1 MKKRILFHVIFLL
14 SIQALGQTTLSSN
27 SQTACAGTT
36 VNVAANNADPLVT
49 FVWTAPNQ
57 TNVNGAQLNLNSV
70 SQNITWT
77 CTTYDATNNP
87 VDTDVFTLTVN
98 ALPTVTASPNQ
109 TVCSGTNVT
118 LTGGGASSYTWNN
131 GITNGVAFVANATTT
146 YTVTGT
152 DANGCVNTAQTTVTV
167 NALPTVTASPNQ
179 TVCSGTNVTLTGGG
193 ASNYTWNNGITNGV
207 AFAANAT
214 TTYTVTG
221 TDANGCVNTAQVT
234 VSVNAVPTVIAGNN
248 QTVCAGTAVT
258 LSGSGASSYTWNNG
272 VTNATP
278 FTPIAT
284 QTYTVTGTAA
294 NGCTNTAQVIVIV
307 NALPTVSGG
316 NNQTVCA
323 GTIVTLNGSG
333 ATSYVWD
340 NGVTNATPFTPVA
353 TQTYTV
359 TGTNANGCMN
369 TAQVTVSVNAV
380 PTVIAGNNQT
390 VCAGTAVTLSGSG
403 ASTYSW
409 NNNVQ
414 NGVSFTPN
422 TTQTYTVTGTAAN
435 GCANTAQV
443 TVTVNALPTVSVGIN
458 QTVCAGTAVT
468 LSGSGASTYA
478 WNNNVQNGV
487 AFTPN
492 TTQTYTVTGT
502 AANGCTN
509 TAQVTVTVNALPNV
523 SGGNNQTVC
532 AGAQVTLAGSGAST
546 YSWNNNVQNGVSFT
560 PNTTQTYTVTGTD
573 ANGCVNTAQTTVTVN
588 PLPDSTISANGDTVF
603 CSGGNVG
610 LSVPQGIGNVYTW
623 SLNNSPILGGV
634 ASSYF
639 ANQTGVFSV
648 QIVNQY
654 NCTSNDTIT
663 ITSLN
668 IPIAVI
674 TNTAPSNFYCQ
685 GSQVTLNSA
694 SNCVGCSLTYQWL
707 DNSMNSIQGANSSTY
722 SYTANST
729 SNIYLVVS
737 NNLNGVSCVD
747 TSLNIPISVIQNLTP
762 TFNLPDSI
770 CVNDT
775 YLLPQ
780 LSNNLISGNWNHP
793 SITSQYTSYTFTPLI
808 GQCALPY
815 IWNVTLEQLPSPN
828 LGNDTTICS
837 GEAVNLSLQGFNYY
851 LWNNGSVNSAIQ
863 VSPVSTELF
872 IVSVTDNLGCIGYDS
887 ITVIVNPNPATPV
900 IVGVESVCLNSLNRV
915 YSSSPSSNW
924 LIWNINGANIYS
936 GQHTNQV
943 HLDVTALDSVWIE
956 LTEHVLETGCFA
968 TGSLLVIV
976 DTTAVAPPYV
986 NVLPLG
992 NDNDLLCAPQAT
1004 NVIRWGKMN
1013 KVTNLI
1019 YLEPSG
1025 LTYHNFISLDTSVY
1039 YYFVDH
1045 GGDGCYTRSY
1055 YNYPE
1060 LVTEVEDVQEVGFW
1074 LAPNPVQTEL
1084 RIMSDTQSFNSLS
1097 IENLEGKCVYQGSHW
1112 TNTPIDCANFMPGM
1126 YFVKIQNGLKSYV
1139 IKFLK
1144 L

>member
-1 MKKRILFHVIFLL
+1 MKKRILFHVLFLL

-36 VNVAANNADPLVT
+36 VNVTANNADPLVT

-57 TNVNGAQLNLNSV
+57 ANVNGAQLNLNSV

-118 LTGGGASSYTWNN
+118 LTGGGASNYTWNN

-167 NALPTVTASPNQ
+167 NALPTV
-179 TVCSGTNVTLTGGG
+179 
-193 ASNYTWNNGITNGV
+193 
-207 AFAANAT
+207 
-214 TTYTVTG
+214 
-221 TDANGCVNTAQVT
+221 
-234 VSVNAVPTVIAGNN
+234 
-248 QTVCAGTAVT
+248 
-258 LSGSGASSYTWNNG
+258 
-272 VTNATP
+272 
-278 FTPIAT
+278 
-284 QTYTVTGTAA
+284 
-294 NGCTNTAQVIVIV
+294 
-307 NALPTVSGG
+307 SGG

-323 GTIVTLNGSG
+323 GTAVTLNGSG

-359 TGTNANGCMN
+359 TGTDANGCVN

-443 TVTVNALPTVSVGIN
+443 TVTVNALPTVSVGNN

-509 TAQVTVTVNALPNV
+509 TAQVTVTVNALPTV

-532 AGAQVTLAGSGAST
+532 AGTAVTLSGSGAST
-546 YSWNNNVQNGVSFT
+546 YAWNNNVQNGVAFT
-560 PNTTQTYTVTGTD
+560 SNTTQTYTVTGT
-573 ANGCVNTAQTTVTVN
+573 AVNGCVNTAQTTVTVN
-588 PLPDSTISANGDTVF
+588 PLPDSTITANGDTVF

-610 LSVPQGIGNVYTW
+610 LSVPQVIGNVYTW

-634 ASSYF
+634 GSSYF

-668 IPIAVI
+668 IPIAII
-674 TNTAPSNFYCQ
+674 TNPAPSNFYCQ

-694 SNCVGCSLTYQWL
+694 SNCVGCNLTYQWL
-707 DNSMNSIQGANSSTY
+707 NNSMNPIQGANSSAY

-729 SNIYLVVS
+729 SNIFLVVS

-747 TSLNIPISVIQNLTP
+747 TSMNIPIIVLQNLTP
-762 TFNLPDSI
+762 NFNLPDSI

-815 IWNVTLEQLPSPN
+815 TWNVTLEQLPSPN

-837 GEAVNLSLQGFNYY
+837 GEAVNLSLQGFNSY

-872 IVSVTDNLGCIGYDS
+872 TVSVTDNLGCIGYDS
-887 ITVIVNPNPATPV
+887 LTVIVNPNPATPV
-900 IVGVESVCLNSLNRV
+900 IVGVESVCLNSLNQV

-956 LTEHVLETGCFA
+956 LTVHLLETGCFA

-986 NVLPLG
+986 NVFPLG
-992 NDNDLLCAPQAT
+992 NDNDLLCAPPAT

-1045 GGDGCYTRSY
+1045 GVDGCYTRSF

-1060 LVTEVEDVQEVGFW
+1060 LVTEVEDVQEVDFW

-1084 RIMSDTQSFNSLS
+1084 RIMSDSQSFNSLS

>member
-1 MKKRILFHVIFLL
+1 MKKRFLFHVIFLL

-118 LTGGGASSYTWNN
+118 LTGGGASNYTWNN

-146 YTVTGT
+146 YTVIGM
-152 DANGCVNTAQTTVTV
+152 DGNGCTDTAQVTV
-167 NALPTVTASPNQ
+167 NINALPTVSGGNNQ
-179 TVCSGTNVTLTGGG
+179 TVCAGTAVTLNGSG
-193 ASNYTWNNGITNGV
+193 ATSYVWDNGV
-207 AFAANAT
+207 TNAT
-214 TTYTVTG
+214 PFTPVATQTYTVTG
-221 TDANGCVNTAQVT
+221 TNANGCTNTAQVT

-294 NGCTNTAQVIVIV
+294 NGCTNTAQVTVTV

-323 GTIVTLNGSG
+323 GTAVTLSGSG
-333 ATSYVWD
+333 ATSYTWN
-340 NGVTNATPFTPVA
+340 NGVTNATPFTP
-353 TQTYTV
+353 
-359 TGTNANGCMN
+359 
-369 TAQVTVSVNAV
+369 
-380 PTVIAGNNQT
+380 I
-390 VCAGTAVTLSGSG
+390 
-403 ASTYSW
+403 
-409 NNNVQ
+409 
-414 NGVSFTPN
+414 
-422 TTQTYTVTGTAAN
+422 
-435 GCANTAQV
+435 
-443 TVTVNALPTVSVGIN
+443 
-458 QTVCAGTAVT
+458 
-468 LSGSGASTYA
+468 
-478 WNNNVQNGV
+478 
-487 AFTPN
+487 

-509 TAQVTVTVNALPNV
+509 TAQVTVTVNALPSV

-560 PNTTQTYTVTGTD
+560 PNTTQTYTVTGTAANGCQD
-573 ANGCVNTAQTTVTVN
+573 TAQVTVTVNALPTVSGGNNQTVCAGTAVTLSGSGASTYAWNNNVQNGVAFTPNTTQTYTVTGTAVNGCVNTAQTTVTVN
-588 PLPDSTISANGDTVF
+588 PLPDSTITANGDTVF

-610 LSVPQGIGNVYTW
+610 LSVPQVIGNVYTW

-634 ASSYF
+634 GSSYF

-668 IPIAVI
+668 IPIAII
-674 TNTAPSNFYCQ
+674 TNPAPSNFYCQ

-707 DNSMNSIQGANSSTY
+707 DNSMNPIQGANSSTY

-747 TSLNIPISVIQNLTP
+747 TSSNIPISVIQNLTP
-762 TFNLPDSI
+762 IFNLPDSI

-815 IWNVTLEQLPSPN
+815 TWNVTLAQLPSPN

-837 GEAVNLSLQGFNYY
+837 GEAVNLSLQGFNSY

-863 VSPVSTELF
+863 VSPVSTELLT
-872 IVSVTDNLGCIGYDS
+872 VSVTDNLGCIGYDS
-887 ITVIVNPNPATPV
+887 ITVIVNPNPATPI
-900 IVGVESVCLNSLNRV
+900 IVGVESVCLNSLNQV

-1013 KVTNLI
+1013 KLTNLI

-1084 RIMSDTQSFNSLS
+1084 RIMSDAQSFNSLS
-1097 IENLEGKCVYQGSHW
+1097 IENLEGKSVYHGSHW